1 MGAVRKVNAA
11 GGDPEPDFVLLLSF
25 GEVVGCAGGVGLS
38 SKGPGL
44 LYVIFASG
52 RVKSLGMLH
61 KITLT
66 SGDAY
71 PKSHKNQFIRERGA
85 DCWDQ
90 G

>member
-52 RVKSLGMLH
+52 
-61 KITLT
+61 
-66 SGDAY
+66 
-71 PKSHKNQFIRERGA
+71 
-85 DCWDQ
+85 
-90 G
+90 